1 MDVCLRTRVVSAKV
15 IDMRRLCRRPDVR
28 ALVLVPLF
36 VACVLTA
43 CGADATEADSTRPEA
58 TVTESEHAVIV
69 YLKNTGL
76 DEVFGLEEQLE
87 VAITQAQAGEYDGNE
102 VALDGS
108 EAVLYAYGPD
118 ADALWEAMKPV
129 ITGAS
134 PDPGSYVVKRYGDAS
149 DTSTKEVRVD
159 LGG

>member
-1 MDVCLRTRVVSAKV
+1 
-15 IDMRRLCRRPDVR
+15 
-28 ALVLVPLF
+28 LVLVLLF
-36 VACVLTA
+36 VACLLTA
-43 CGADATEADSTRPEA
+43 CGSDATVADSTRPET
-58 TVTESEHAVIV
+58 TVTESDHSVIV

-76 DEVFGLEEQLE
+76 DEVFALEEQLE
-87 VAITQAQAGEYDGNE
+87 TAVTKAQAGEYDGNE

-134 PDPGSYVVKRYGDAS
+134 PDPGSYVVKRYGDAA
-149 DTSTKEVRVD
+149 DTSAKEVRIE
-159 LGG
+159 L